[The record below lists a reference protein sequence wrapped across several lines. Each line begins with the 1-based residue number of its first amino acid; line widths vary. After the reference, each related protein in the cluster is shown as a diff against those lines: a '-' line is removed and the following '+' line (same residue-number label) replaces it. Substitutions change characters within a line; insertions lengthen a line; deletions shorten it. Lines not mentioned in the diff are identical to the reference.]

1 MKKIAILGYG
11 PIAQYVQ
18 AALPRANATLA
29 YVIARAGREAAARK
43 AMGAGTRIT
52 TGYHPADLVID
63 CAGHSGLHA
72 HGETVLRAGC
82 PLITISIGALAD
94 DAFATRLKTA
104 ARYGGTQLLL
114 ASGAIGA
121 LDALAAAKSGGLAR
135 VVYTGRKPPQ
145 GWRGSPAETKLDLA
159 QLRTPATFFSGSARE
174 AALLYPKNANV
185 AAAVALA
192 GLGFDNTQVE
202 LVADPTISANIHQIN
217 AKGAFGAFT
226 FEIKGNALP
235 DNPRSSALAAMS
247 LVKKLADQTAVIT
260 L

>member
-1 MKKIAILGYG
+1 MKNIAILGYG
-11 PIAQYVQ
+11 PIAQYVLS
-18 AALPRANATLA
+18 ALPRANARLA
-29 YVIARAGREAAARK
+29 YVIARPGREAAARK
-43 AMGAGTRIT
+43 AMGSQAVIT
-52 TGYHPADLVID
+52 TRYQPADLVID
-63 CAGHSGLHA
+63 CAGHSGLRA

-94 DAFATRLKTA
+94 DAFAARLKA
-104 ARYGGTQLLL
+104 AALHGGTQLLL

-121 LDALAAAKSGGLAR
+121 LDALGAAKSGGLSR

-145 GWRGSPAETKLDLA
+145 GWRGSPAETKLDLD
-159 QLRTPATFFSGSARE
+159 QLSEPATFFTGSARD

-192 GLGFDNTQVE
+192 GPGFDKTQVE
-202 LVADPTISANIHQIN
+202 LVADPAISANIHQIK
-217 AKGAFGAFT
+217 AEGTFGSFT

-247 LVKKLADQTAVIT
+247 LVKKLADQSAVIT
-260 L
+260 I